1 MGKDTRPVPRFAGSI
16 RTFSGYFGTMPNS
29 PSITVHYAQGI
40 LQAATRLGLQLPADL
55 RELGRQAR
63 IPLARQDEL
72 WEGLC
77 AASAE
82 PLLGLRLGSA
92 LQVGHLD
99 MVGALLMSCETFG
112 EALEALLEYYPIIA
126 EGSEFALRREAG
138 GVALVYRPS
147 YRVRREARVEAV
159 LASLVRLSA
168 WITGERVHPLAL
180 RMNHA
185 ARGEAG
191 SYRELLGLLPDF
203 SAGEDGLLFAED
215 DLQVPLIQANA
226 LMREHLRQ
234 LADAQLQR
242 LGAQSLA
249 AQVQGLLR
257 EHPQWG
263 KERIAERLGLSGRH
277 LNRRLAEE
285 GSSFKLL
292 RERVLHAMAEQLLHS
307 PARLAEVAERLG
319 FSDESAF
326 AKAFRRWS
334 GMTPGQFR
342 QGAD

>member
-1 MGKDTRPVPRFAGSI
+1 
-16 RTFSGYFGTMPNS
+16 MPNT
-29 PSITVHYAQGI
+29 PSITVHYTQGL
-40 LQAATRLGLQLPADL
+40 LQAAARLGLEAPAEL
-55 RELGRQAR
+55 REPGHEAR

-72 WEGLC
+72 WEWLC
-77 AASAE
+77 AASAD
-82 PLLGLRLGSA
+82 PLVGLRLGCA

-126 EGSEFALRREAG
+126 EGSEFVLRHEAG
-138 GVALVYRPS
+138 RVTLAYLPS
-147 YRVRREARVEAV
+147 YRARREERVETV
-159 LASLVRLSA
+159 LASLVRLTA
-168 WITGERVHPLAL
+168 WITGERVRPQALGLA
-180 RMNHA
+180 HA
-185 ARGEAG
+185 ARGAG
-191 SYRELLGLLPDF
+191 DAYRELLGLLPAF
-203 SAGEDGLLFAED
+203 GAAEDGLSFASA
-215 DLQVPLIQANA
+215 DLEVPLIQANA
-226 LMREHLRQ
+226 PMREHLRQ

-249 AQVQGLLR
+249 ARVQTLLR

-263 KERIAERLGLSGRH
+263 KERVADGFGLSGRH

-292 RERVLHAMAEQLLHS
+292 RERVLHGMAEQQLRG
-307 PARLAEVAERLG
+307 PARVAEVAERLG

-342 QGAD
+342 QQAGGTP

>member
-1 MGKDTRPVPRFAGSI
+1 
-16 RTFSGYFGTMPNS
+16 MPNA
-29 PSITVHYAQGI
+29 PSITVHYVQGI
-40 LQAATRLGLQLPADL
+40 LQAASRLGVEVPAGSQVLD
-55 RELGRQAR
+55 RDAR
-63 IPLARQDEL
+63 IPLKNQDEL

-77 AASAE
+77 AASDD

-126 EGSEFALRREAG
+126 EGSEFTLNRTG
-138 GVALVYRPS
+138 GQAVLTYGSS
-147 YRVRREARVEAV
+147 YQVHRAERVEAV

-168 WITGERVHPLAL
+168 WITGDHVRPVAL
-180 RMNHA
+180 RISHA
-185 ARGEAG
+185 ARGPAER
-191 SYRELLGLLPDF
+191 YRELLGLMPAFAAADDALT
-203 SAGEDGLLFAED
+203 FAEN
-215 DLQVPLIQANA
+215 DLAVPLIQANA
-226 LMREHLRQ
+226 PMREHLRR
-234 LADAQLQR
+234 LADTRLQR

-249 AQVQGLLR
+249 GRVQTALR
-257 EHPQWG
+257 EHPRWG
-263 KERIAERLGLSGRH
+263 KERIAEGFGLSGRH

-292 RERVLHAMAEQLLHS
+292 RG
-307 PARLAEVAERLG
+307 PARMADVAERLG

-342 QGAD
+342 QGGKPLAD